1 MLGID
6 QTGIHLGP
14 LYFHFYGLIMVSGA
28 MVGAWLTAREAVR
41 AGHNPEPIWDALLWA
56 LGGGILGA
64 RLWHILTPPPSQ
76 GVDVWYYLNFSNTLP
91 VFEWGDFVV
100 RLPAALAIN
109 NGGLGIPGGVIG
121 GAIAVWIFCRRRAL
135 PFAKVVD
142 WAAPGLA
149 LAQALVR
156 WGNFI
161 NQELYGAPTTL
172 PWGLDIDAAHRILG
186 FTDPALRFHPL
197 FLYEGIGTVLI
208 CLGLLYL
215 ARRYGHW
222 LKDGDLFV
230 IYLIAYPVL
239 RFFLDFLRLDNNQ
252 TLGINTNQ
260 IIMLVVAVA
269 ASLLLAQRHRRLRL
283 HQLKPQQS

>member
-6 QTGIHLGP
+6 QTGIHVGP
-14 LYFHFYGLIMVSGA
+14 LYFHFYGLIMV
-28 MVGAWLTAREAVR
+28 VGALVGGWLTAREAAR
-41 AGHNPEPIWDALLWA
+41 LGHDPEPIWDALLWA
-56 LGGGILGA
+56 LLGGIVGA
-64 RLWHILTPPPSQ
+64 RIWHILTPPPSQ
-76 GVDVWYYLNFSNTLP
+76 GVDVGYYLNFANTLP
-91 VFEWGDFVV
+91 VFEWGGFVL

-121 GAIAVWIFCRRRAL
+121 GALAVWVFCRRRNL

-149 LAQALVR
+149 LAQAIVR

-197 FLYEGIGTVLI
+197 FLYEGVGTVLI

-215 ARRYGHW
+215 ARRHKGW

-230 IYLIAYPVL
+230 IYLIAYPTV

-252 TLGINTNQ
+252 TLGLNTNQ
-260 IIMLVVAVA
+260 TIMLVVAIA
-269 ASLLLAQRHRRLRL
+269 AALVLAQRHRRIRR
-283 HQLKPQQS
+283 HQLQTQP

>member
-1 MLGID
+1 MFID

-14 LYFHFYGLIMVSGA
+14 LYFHFYGLIMVFGA
-28 MVGAWLTAREAVR
+28 AVGAWLTARAAAR
-41 AGHNPEPIWDALLWA
+41 AGHDPEPIWDALLWA
-56 LGGGILGA
+56 LAGGIIGA
-64 RLWHILTPPPSQ
+64 RLWHIFTPPPSQ

-91 VFEWGDFVV
+91 VFVWGDFVV

-121 GAIAVWIFCRRRAL
+121 GVLGVWLFCRRRSL

-149 LAQALVR
+149 LGQAIVR
-156 WGNFI
+156 WANFI

-172 PWGLDIDAAHRILG
+172 PWGLNIDAAHRILG
-186 FTDPALRFHPL
+186 FTDPTFRFHPL
-197 FLYEGIGTVLI
+197 FLYESIGDALI
-208 CLGLLYL
+208 CLGLLYV
-215 ARRYGHW
+215 ARKYVTW
-222 LKDGDLFV
+222 LKDGDVFV

-252 TLGINTNQ
+252 TLGLNTNQ
-260 IIMLVVAVA
+260 AIMLVVALVA
-269 ASLLLAQRHRRLRL
+269 AVVLAQRHRRLRR
-283 HQLKPQQS
+283 HQLQTQAS